1 MTVKAMIPTLPE
13 LGRETIILI
22 GGALIAAYLMHHW
35 PWGRA
40 YVRAAWKD

>member
-1 MTVKAMIPTLPE
+1 MNIKAMIPTLPE

-35 PWGRA
+35 PAGRA
-40 YVRAAWKD
+40 YVRAAWQG